1 MNETLRDNYQRV
13 LERVREAELHA
24 RRQPGE
30 VRLMAVT
37 KTVEE
42 PVIAEAIEAGA
53 RLLGEN
59 RVQELARK
67 RDALFHPNETAVSP
81 GSPDLADC
89 ELHLI
94 GHLQSNKTARA
105 VACADMIQS
114 VDSVRIAREISNEC
128 VKQGKAMPVLLEVNI
143 GRDPAKFG
151 ILPEATEEALAE
163 IAAFPGISVRG
174 LMTVPPFSR
183 EGSQIRKFFSQMYRL
198 FIDIQGK
205 KMDNISEG
213 AGCALDILSMGMSG
227 DFELAI
233 AEGSNLVR
241 VGSAIFGERSYR

>member
-1 MNETLRDNYQRV
+1 MTLREQYERV
-13 LERVREAELHA
+13 LERVREAELQA
-24 RRQPGE
+24 GRVPGE

-37 KTVEE
+37 KTIEE
-42 PVIAEAIEAGA
+42 PVIAEAIEAGV

-67 RDALFHPNETAVSP
+67 RNALELT
-81 GSPDLADC
+81 GC

-94 GHLQSNKTARA
+94 GHLQSNKTAGA

-114 VDSVRIAREISNEC
+114 VDSIRIAEEISREC
-128 VKQGKAMPVLLEVNI
+128 AKQNRQMPVLLEVNI

-151 ILPEATEEALAE
+151 FLPEKTQEALAE
-163 IAAFPGISVRG
+163 IAVFPGISVRG
-174 LMTVPPFSR
+174 LMTVPPFLA
-183 EGSQIRKFFSQMYRL
+183 EKFQIRKFFSQMFRL
-198 FIDIQGK
+198 FLDIRGK
-205 KMDNISEG
+205 KMDNITM
-213 AGCALDILSMGMSG
+213 DILSMGMSG

-241 VGSAIFGERSYR
+241 VGSAIFGERNYR

>member
-1 MNETLRDNYQRV
+1 MTLRDQYERV
-13 LERVREAELHA
+13 LERAREAEFDA
-24 RRQPGE
+24 RGSTGE

-42 PVIAEAIEAGA
+42 SVIAEAIAAGA

-67 RDALFHPNETAVSP
+67 RDSL
-81 GSPDLADC
+81 DLTGC
-89 ELHLI
+89 EMHLI
-94 GHLQSNKTARA
+94 GHLQSNKAARA

-114 VDSVRIAREISNEC
+114 VDSIRIAREISGEC
-128 VKQGKAMPVLLEVNI
+128 VKQNRQMPVLLEVNI

-151 ILPEATEEALAE
+151 LLPEDTEAALAE
-163 IAAFPGISVRG
+163 IAAFPGISVCG
-174 LMTVPPFSR
+174 LMTVPPFLM
-183 EGSQIRKFFSQMYRL
+183 EESQTKKFFSQMYRL
-198 FIDIQGK
+198 FLDIRGK
-205 KMDNISEG
+205 KMDNI
-213 AGCALDILSMGMSG
+213 AMDVLSMGMSG

-241 VGSAIFGERSYR
+241 VGSAIFGDRNYR

>member
-1 MNETLRDNYQRV
+1 MMLRERYERV
-13 LERVREAELHA
+13 LERVNNAALRAG
-24 RRQPGE
+24 RSPDE

-42 PVIAEAIEAGA
+42 PVIAEAIEAGV

-67 RDALFHPNETAVSP
+67 RGAL
-81 GSPDLADC
+81 DLSGCA
-89 ELHLI
+89 LHLI
-94 GHLQSNKTARA
+94 GHLQSNKAARA

-114 VDSVRIAREISNEC
+114 VDSLRIAREISVEC
-128 VKQGKAMPVLLEVNI
+128 VKQNRQMSVLLEVNI

-151 ILPEATEEALAE
+151 FLPENTEAVLAE
-163 IAAFPGISVRG
+163 IAAFPGIAVRG
-174 LMTVPPFSR
+174 LMTVPPFL
-183 EGSQIRKFFSQMYRL
+183 EQESQTKKFFSQMYRL
-198 FIDIQGK
+198 FLDIRGK
-205 KMDNISEG
+205 KMDNI
-213 AGCALDILSMGMSG
+213 AMDVLSMGMSG

-241 VGSAIFGERSYR
+241 VGSAIFGDRNYV

>member
-1 MNETLRDNYQRV
+1 MLRERYGRM
-13 LERVREAELHA
+13 LERVREAELRA
-24 RRQPGE
+24 GRPLGE

-67 RDALFHPNETAVSP
+67 RAAL
-81 GSPDLADC
+81 DLTGC

-94 GHLQSNKTARA
+94 GHLQSNKAAKA
-105 VACADMIQS
+105 VGCADMIQS
-114 VDSVRIAREISNEC
+114 VDSVRIAREISGEC
-128 VKQGKAMPVLLEVNI
+128 VRQNRQMPVLLEVNI

-151 ILPEATEEALAE
+151 FLPEETEQALAE
-163 IAAFPGISVRG
+163 IAEFPGIQVHG
-174 LMTVPPFSR
+174 LMTVPPFL
-183 EGSQIRKFFSQMYRL
+183 EEDSQTKKYFLQMYHL
-198 FIDIQGK
+198 YIDIRAK
-205 KMDNISEG
+205 KMDNI
-213 AGCALDILSMGMSG
+213 CMHILSMGMSG

-241 VGSAIFGERSYR
+241 VGSAIFGERDYR

>member
-1 MNETLRDNYQRV
+1 MTLAERYERV
-13 LERVREAELHA
+13 LGRVREAEFKAHGTT
-24 RRQPGE
+24 GE

-37 KTVEE
+37 KTIEE
-42 PVIAEAIEAGA
+42 PAIAEAIAAGA
-53 RLLGEN
+53 CLLGEN

-67 RDALFHPNETAVSP
+67 RDSL
-81 GSPDLADC
+81 DLSGC

-114 VDSVRIAREISNEC
+114 VDSVRIAREISGEC
-128 VKQGKAMPVLLEVNI
+128 VRQNRQMPVLLEVNI

-151 ILPEATEEALAE
+151 FLPEETEAALAE
-163 IAAFPGISVRG
+163 IAVFPGISVCG
-174 LMTVPPFSR
+174 LMTVPPFL
-183 EGSQIRKFFSQMYRL
+183 EGEPLTRKFFSQMYRL
-198 FIDIQGK
+198 FLDIRGK
-205 KMDNISEG
+205 KMDNIRM
-213 AGCALDILSMGMSG
+213 DVLSMGMSG

-241 VGSAIFGERSYR
+241 VGSAIFGDRNYR

>member
-1 MNETLRDNYQRV
+1 MTLRERYERV
-13 LERVREAELHA
+13 LERVREAEFHT
-24 RRQPGE
+24 RGSVGD

-42 PVIAEAIEAGA
+42 PVINQAIAAGA

-67 RDALFHPNETAVSP
+67 RGAL
-81 GSPDLADC
+81 DLAGC

-94 GHLQSNKTARA
+94 GHLQSNKAAGA

-114 VDSVRIAREISNEC
+114 VDSVRIAREISKAC
-128 VKQGKAMPVLLEVNI
+128 VKLGRELPVLLEVNI

-151 ILPEATEEALAE
+151 FMPEETEEALAE

-174 LMTVPPFSR
+174 LMTVPPFL
-183 EGSQIRKFFSQMYRL
+183 EDASQTRKYFSQMYRL
-198 FIDIQGK
+198 YIDIRGK
-205 KMDNISEG
+205 KMDNIARDAMCS
-213 AGCALDILSMGMSG
+213 LDILSMGMSG
-227 DFELAI
+227 DYELAI
-233 AEGSNLVR
+233 AEGSSLVR
-241 VGSAIFGERSYR
+241 VGSAIFGGRIYK